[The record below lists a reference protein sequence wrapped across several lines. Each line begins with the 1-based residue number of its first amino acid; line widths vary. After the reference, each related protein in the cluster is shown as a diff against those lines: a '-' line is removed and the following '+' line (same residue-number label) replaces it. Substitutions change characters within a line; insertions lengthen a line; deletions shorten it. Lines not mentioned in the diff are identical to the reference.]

1 MQNLTMKTTMK
12 SKIVLKKKKAD
23 LKKYKYLKV
32 IIYQAFKEIVCV
44 CEWLLLILRVLQ
56 ELFLG

>member
-1 MQNLTMKTTMK
+1 MKTTMK